1 MNIVLAFVIL
11 VLTWLALVGT
21 VSLGQV
27 LMGVLLAVVLLWF
40 GRNVFAGDTLWN
52 SPVNLTRLPG
62 KLVVWTRF
70 LVVFGW
76 EVIKANWT
84 IARTVLV
91 VAVQGPNE
99 RNLRPGIFAL
109 PLDVESDGAITLLAN
124 MITLTPG
131 TLSLDVS
138 SDRSTLYVHAVDV
151 GDPAATKREIKDV
164 FETLADEVLR

>member
-11 VLTWLALVGT
+11 VLTWLALVGI
-21 VSLGQV
+21 VSLGQI
-27 LMGVLLAVVLLWF
+27 LMGMVLALVLLWF
-40 GRNVFAGDTLWN
+40 GRNVFANDTLWN
-52 SPVNLTRLPG
+52 SSVNILRLPG
-62 KLVVWTRF
+62 KLLVWGRF

-84 IARTVLV
+84 IAKTVLT

-109 PLDVESDGAITLLAN
+109 PLDVDSDGAITLLAN

-138 SDRSTLYVHAVDV
+138 PDRTTLYVHAVDV
-151 GDPAATKREIKDV
+151 GEPEATKRAIKDG
-164 FETLADEVLR
+164 FEALADEVLR